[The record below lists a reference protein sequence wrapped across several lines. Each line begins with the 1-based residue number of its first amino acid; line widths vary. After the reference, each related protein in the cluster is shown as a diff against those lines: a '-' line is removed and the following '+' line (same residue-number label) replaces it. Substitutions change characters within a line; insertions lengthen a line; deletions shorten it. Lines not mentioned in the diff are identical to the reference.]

1 MYHLLATPESSSI
14 LGSWERA
21 CGAFTEVLG
30 YTWFGS
36 IFLRNPG
43 THEYLVLHPLL
54 EGRNAQDCG
63 RFGSVAEFEETV
75 LRDQGFVR
83 DFLRPADLA
92 SLEARLGPPAA
103 LQVYFPVP
111 YQFIGGS
118 GELSTYD
125 KGHVWVFADL
135 VGQTWGIE

>member
-1 MYHLLATPESSSI
+1 MYHMLDAPESSSI

-21 CGAFTEVLG
+21 CGAFTQVLG

-36 IFLRNPG
+36 IFLRNPE
-43 THEYLVLHPLL
+43 TQEYLVLHPLMY
-54 EGRNAQDCG
+54 GMNAQDCG
-63 RFGSVAEFEETV
+63 RFDSVAEYETTV
-75 LRDQGFVR
+75 LKDPEIVR
-83 DFLRPADLA
+83 DFLRPEDLTI
-92 SLEARLGPPAA
+92 LKARLGPPAT

-111 YQFIGGS
+111 YRFIGGS
-118 GELSTYD
+118 GELSTYQ